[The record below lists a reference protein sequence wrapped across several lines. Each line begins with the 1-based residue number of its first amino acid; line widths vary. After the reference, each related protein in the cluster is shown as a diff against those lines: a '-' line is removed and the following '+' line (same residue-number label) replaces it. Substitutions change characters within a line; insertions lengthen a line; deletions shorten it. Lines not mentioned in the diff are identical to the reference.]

1 MLKLSKLSK
10 LSKPS
15 KLSKLS
21 KLSELSKLSK
31 LHKLRKLSK
40 LSSALP
46 LSLFLSLSCIPY
58 ARAQCACW
66 LKTSLSLPVLVT
78 IVVTQHGVSRLG
90 RLLLVQKAAL
100 QYVYTGRHLSA
111 TM

>member
-1 MLKLSKLSK
+1 M
-10 LSKPS
+10 
-15 KLSKLS
+15 
-21 KLSELSKLSK
+21 
-31 LHKLRKLSK
+31 
-40 LSSALP
+40 ALMVFIGFWLAGP
-46 LSLFLSLSCIPY
+46 GPVRVDRAALGCNSSLFSMDVMLLCFPWM
-58 ARAQCACW
+58 CW